1 MNDLFAVNRRYV
13 FGLTPTTLIRFV
25 GMLVAAVGASVSQAE
40 DARLPAP
47 ESPVAPADT
56 LQYFVTHPECRIE
69 LVASEPDVMS
79 PVQVK
84 FDADGRMWV
93 MEYSDYPNGPA
104 EGAPGRS
111 RIRVL
116 SDEDGDGR
124 FENPQIFVDKLL
136 FATGLA
142 FWRDG
147 VIVTSQGSVDFFRD
161 TDGDGRADDRQAW
174 FRGFSE
180 GNPQLRANAPTFAVD
195 NHFYIA
201 SGLRGGEVIAA
212 REDWAKD
219 AKPVNLSGRDFRFDP
234 ITGKCESV
242 TGPSQFGIAIDDW
255 GNRFTCDNR
264 RPCTH
269 VVIEDRYA
277 RRNPAYAIAKAT
289 QNVAASGEQSHVYPI
304 SEFWTTSDLHA
315 GQFTAACGICNYR
328 GTALPSKFYGQH
340 FVCDPTGNFVHCEI
354 LEPNGATFTSRPERD
369 GVEFLASTDSWFRP
383 VNLTVGPDGALYVVD
398 MYRAVIEHPQW
409 MPEELKNRPD
419 LELGMD
425 RGRIYRVV
433 QKDTR
438 TGKPVLERSLN
449 SQSSSE
455 LAGLLSHRDAWQ
467 RDTAHRLLF
476 ERLSEADDPVA
487 ISLLNETVKKS
498 LLTYGN
504 VRALWLL
511 HGIGELDAAT
521 LNEVLNQRN
530 PTVIEQAVKIA
541 ADHEPSRKHAHRIAE
556 VSAAGK
562 RTNGRLAFQCVLNL
576 SAFPLVEDTFPLI
589 AHAACKY
596 GNDPW
601 MVEAVTLTAR
611 EHSAAIIT
619 EALGLVR
626 RGADVD
632 GTAAVVRSLA
642 AQVGATADAEVADK
656 LLVCGIGVPASV
668 YEELVLGL
676 ADGAARGGQAWE
688 PFSGQFTA
696 AVRQRLDSLYAEA
709 GQQAAAGESMSNRTL
724 AILKLAPWEIARVP
738 LLQLADGEDLSL
750 RIAAVNALARR
761 DALEID
767 DFLLDGFAGQTPAV
781 KPVLLSA
788 LFASSARINKLL
800 DEIEAGNIAP
810 REIDVSR
817 TGQLLKHSD
826 AAIKERAQELLSSNV
841 NSDRQQVYN
850 EYKAALALDADP
862 KRGRDV
868 FVRTCVQC
876 HRIGKLGVDVA
887 PAISDVGRTQTREQI
902 LLSILD
908 PNRAID
914 NNYFSY
920 TILETSGAVHTGV
933 IGAET
938 ATSVTLRQP
947 EGKQVTVLRSDI
959 DELRSNGISLMPVG
973 VEKDINQQQM
983 ADLVSFIKNWRY
995 LDGGV
1000 PGVGV
1005 RNSE

>member
-1 MNDLFAVNRRYV
+1 MRKLLLQALVLAL
-13 FGLTPTTLIRFV
+13 LTAAD
-25 GMLVAAVGASVSQAE
+25 VASSAD
-40 DARLPAP
+40 DARPAIP

-56 LQYFVTHPECRIE
+56 LQYFVTHPDCRIE

-79 PVQVK
+79 PIQVA

-104 EGAPGRS
+104 EGEPGRS

-116 SDEDGDGR
+116 SDDDGDGR
-124 FENPQIFVDKLL
+124 FENPQTFVDKLL

-161 TDGDGRADDRQAW
+161 TDGDGRADDRETW

-201 SGLRGGEVIAA
+201 SGLRGGEVIAV
-212 REDWAKD
+212 REGWAKD
-219 AKPVNLSGRDFRFDP
+219 AQPVNLSSRDFRFDP
-234 ITGKCESV
+234 VTGAYESV

-264 RPCTH
+264 TPCRH

-277 RRNPAYAIAKAT
+277 QRNPNYAIAKT
-289 QNVAASGEQSHVYPI
+289 THDVAASGEQSHVFPI
-304 SEFWTTSDLHA
+304 SNFWTTSNLHE

-328 GTALPSKFYGQH
+328 GHALPAQFHGQH
-340 FVCDPTGNFVHCEI
+340 FVCDPTGNFVHCEM
-354 LEPNGATFTSRPERD
+354 LEAQGATFTSHPERD

-433 QKDTR
+433 SHDAPA
-438 TGKPVLERSLN
+438 GKPVLERSFRKK
-449 SQSSSE
+449 QSHDLVHE
-455 LAGLLSHRDAWQ
+455 LAHWNSWQ
-467 RDTAHRLLF
+467 RETAHRLLF
-476 ERLSEADDPVA
+476 ERLTEAPDPSVIELLKA
-487 ISLLNETVKKS
+487 ITSHPTSIEIHS
-498 LLTYGN
+498 H
-504 VRALWLL
+504 RLWLL
-511 HGIGELDAAT
+511 HGLGELDAKT
-521 LNEVLNQRN
+521 LNAGLGDVA
-530 PTVIEQAVKIA
+530 TVQTPSIVEQAA
-541 ADHEPSRKHAHRIAE
+541 RIAE
-556 VSAAGK
+556 HYEPTIERTRWIAKLAAEGAW
-562 RTNGRLAFQCVLNL
+562 TDDRLAFQCLLSL
-576 SAFPLVEDTFPLI
+576 SAFPLTDDTIPLV
-589 AHAACKY
+589 AKAACKH
-596 GNDPW
+596 GGDPW
-601 MVEAVTLTAR
+601 VPVAVTLTAR
-611 EHSAAIIT
+611 DQSAAVL
-619 EALGLVR
+619 EAALDFAPGD
-626 RGADVD
+626 ADVSA
-632 GTAAVVRSLA
+632 TTAVVRELA
-642 AQVGATADAEVADK
+642 VQTGRSGDPELVGRMLERAGRTPQSDDEKQAHTA
-656 LLVCGIGVPASV
+656 V

-676 ADGAARGGQAWE
+676 AEGAARAGQSWDQISSQCSESA
-688 PFSGQFTA
+688 
-696 AVRQRLDSLYAEA
+696 RQKLEVLYAEA
-709 GQQAAAGESMSNRTL
+709 AQQAGADNSVSDQTL
-724 AILKLAPWEIARVP
+724 AILKLAPWEIARDP
-738 LLQLADGEDLSL
+738 LLTLAAGDNQSL
-750 RIAAVNALARR
+750 RIAAINALARR
-761 DALEID
+761 GAPEVDE
-767 DFLLDGFAGQTPAV
+767 FLLDGFAGQTPAV
-781 KPVLLSA
+781 KPALLSA

-800 DEIEAGNIAP
+800 DEIEAGNIAA
-810 REIDVSR
+810 REIDVAR
-817 TGQLLKHSD
+817 TGQLLKHRD
-826 AAIKERAQELLSSNV
+826 PAIKQRAQALLSANV
-841 NSDRQQVYN
+841 NSDRQQVYD
-850 EYKAALALDADP
+850 EYAAALQLEADP
-862 KRGRDV
+862 QRGREV
-868 FVRTCVQC
+868 FLRTCVQC
-876 HRIGKLGVDVA
+876 HRIGNLGVDVA

-920 TILETSGAVHTGV
+920 TVLEHSGAVHTGV
-933 IGAET
+933 IAAET

-959 DELRSNGISLMPVG
+959 DELTSNGISLMPVG

-995 LDGGV
+995 LDGAV
-1000 PGVGV
+1000 PGVGGQ
-1005 RNSE
+1005 